1 MSTRRTSSR
10 RNNATNTSTTRSG
23 RRQVSTYKEPSSGD
37 EEDFYVEEEPEVE
50 EEDYF
55 SEYEDEPEEE
65 AIPIKSKRV
74 SARINKIEEPDDNE
88 DELEEDQEDIEDDK
102 DLVREEKLR
111 MRRALA
117 ERKLQ
122 EDKRLVLNKLLKR
135 RVGATRGNI
144 AHSMSESK
152 EDNLEKDE
160 TPKPV
165 KKMRLPRRLVY
176 KHDGSIIYLME

>member
-1 MSTRRTSSR
+1 MTSQR
-10 RNNATNTSTTRSG
+10 KKLKKWKN
-23 RRQVSTYKEPSSGD
+23 K
-37 EEDFYVEEEPEVE
+37 E

-55 SEYEDEPEEE
+55 SEYEEEPEEE

-74 SARINKIEEPDDNE
+74 SARINKIEEPEDNE
-88 DELEEDQEDIEDDK
+88 DELEEDQEEDIEDDK

-144 AHSMSESK
+144 AHSMTESK
-152 EDNLEKDE
+152 EDNPEKDE
-160 TPKPV
+160 TPQPV
-165 KKMRLPRRLVY
+165 KKVKLPRRLVY
-176 KHDGSIIYLME
+176 KNDGSIIYHME